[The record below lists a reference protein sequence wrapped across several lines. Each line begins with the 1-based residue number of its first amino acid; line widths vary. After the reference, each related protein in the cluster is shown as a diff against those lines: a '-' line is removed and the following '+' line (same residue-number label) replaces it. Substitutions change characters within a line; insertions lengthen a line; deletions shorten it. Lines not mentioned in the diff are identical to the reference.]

1 MKRINVLNGVV
12 DSIEIGVSE
21 DPSNTHP
28 FVIEDDVE
36 VFSGYISNGD
46 GTFTAPPSPSPTGED
61 VKAERDR
68 RRNIAVPVQVN
79 SETEFYVD
87 VDEKSRTFI
96 LAVEAMAD
104 LTTDNIFFTGADN
117 VTRSLTPS
125 EIKLMAAQVFSELAR
140 IHTFSN
146 TIKAMEPIPADFTD
160 DSYWV

>member
-1 MKRINVLNGVV
+1 MPIKVEIRTAT
-12 DSIEIGVSE
+12 IEE
-21 DPSNTHP
+21 
-28 FVIEDDVE
+28 
-36 VFSGYISNGD
+36 
-46 GTFTAPPSPSPTGED
+46 

-68 RRNIAVPVQVN
+68 RQNIAVPVQVN

-117 VTRSLTPS
+117 ITRSLTPS